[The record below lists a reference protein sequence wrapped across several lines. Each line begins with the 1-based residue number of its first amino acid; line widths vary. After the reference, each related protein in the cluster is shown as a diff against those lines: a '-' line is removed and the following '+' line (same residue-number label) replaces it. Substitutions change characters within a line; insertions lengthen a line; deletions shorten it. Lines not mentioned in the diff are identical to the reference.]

1 MYTSSIQAVLNPI
14 LQIMGLRTREPIE
27 QAEPRDMPQELL
39 SHIFTYLSSP
49 EDLSNASCVNN
60 TWKILAFDDKL
71 WSVFLKVI
79 DFKLIDVT
87 FWENHVDIRNL
98 ELFRDRE
105 ERPAT
110 IEIDRRVLTKIMYTK
125 VEGDAGVTFLT
136 IPQGLT
142 IRKLQTI
149 ARLHNIKFTA
159 SMEGLDEP
167 IAQTYTVLITNG
179 PLAGSEGQQERV
191 QQRRLRD
198 AGGEV
203 AKTIEVAALCILT
216 YINSARDEPVRLY
229 SKGNYTKTLE
239 RTMTGFCFDG
249 FSISDSLDHYSFA
262 VGTGAVQRFEH

>member
-1 MYTSSIQAVLNPI
+1 MYTSIQAVLNPI

-71 WSVFLKVI
+71 WVVFLKVM
-79 DFKLIDVT
+79 DVT
-87 FWENHVDIRNL
+87 CWENHVDIRNL

-110 IEIDRRVLTKIMYTK
+110 IEIERRALKKFTCTK
-125 VEGDAGVTFLT
+125 VEGDAGITLLT

-149 ARLHNIKFTA
+149 AELHNIKFTA

-179 PLAGSEGQQERV
+179 PLSGSEEQQEHV

-198 AGGEV
+198 AGYEV

-216 YINSARDEPVRLY
+216 YINSAGAEPVRLY
-229 SKGNYTKTLE
+229 SKGNYTRTLE
-239 RTMTGFCFDG
+239 RTMTGFSFDG
-249 FSISDSLDHYSFA
+249 FSISDSLDHYGFA